1 MGGAERGGPGRAGRL
16 VSGIAVAL
24 GAVLFLGGF
33 AWAALVYKPYT
44 VPTDSM
50 APTIA
55 RGARVLAQ
63 RIDGDDVRRGDVV
76 VFHDKVWGD
85 MAMVKRVV
93 GVGGDTVACCDRR
106 GRMTINGTPVEEPYL
121 HGGGAAS
128 GSLGPAS
135 GNFSATVPKGELFL
149 LGDHR
154 ADSVDSRSHLGKDQG
169 AIPRDAVNARVDAV
183 LWPAGDLGVLSRP
196 AAFDALPGGT
206 SRPGPVRLLAIAVVA
221 GAALILGGAAYG
233 PLARLLTRRTAAG
246 GPASGGSASGG
257 SASGGTGQAVAPHG

>member
-106 GRMTINGTPVEEPYL
+106 GRMTVNGTPVEEPYL
-121 HGGGAAS
+121 HGGG
-128 GSLGPAS
+128 PAS
-135 GNFSATVPKGELFL
+135 SDFSATVPKGELFL

-154 ADSVDSRSHLGKDQG
+154 ADSVDSRFHLGKDQG
-169 AIPRDAVNARVDAV
+169 AIPRDAVSARVDAV

-196 AAFDALPGGT
+196 AAFGALPGGT
-206 SRPGPVRLLAIAVVA
+206 SRPGPVRLLAVAVVA

-233 PLARLLTRRTAAG
+233 PLARLLTRRRASG
-246 GPASGGSASGG
+246 GPASGGPASGG
-257 SASGGTGQAVAPHG
+257 KASGGTGRAVAPRG

>member
-1 MGGAERGGPGRAGRL
+1 MGGAERGGPGQAGRL

-63 RIDGDDVRRGDVV
+63 RIDGDEVRRGDIV
-76 VFHDKVWGD
+76 VFHDKLWGD
-85 MAMVKRVV
+85 TAMVKRVV

-106 GRMTINGTPVEEPYL
+106 GRMTVNGVPVEEPYL
-121 HGGGAAS
+121 QGA
-128 GSLGPAS
+128 GPAS
-135 GNFSATVPKGELFL
+135 PSGFSATVPAGDLFL

-154 ADSVDSRSHLGKDQG
+154 SDSVDSRSHLAKDQG
-169 AIPRDAVNARVDAV
+169 SIPRGAVSARVDAV

-196 AAFDALPGGT
+196 AAFGALPGGT
-206 SRPGPVRLLAIAVVA
+206 SSPGPVRLLAVAVVA
-221 GAALILGGAAYG
+221 GAVLILGGAAYG
-233 PLARLLTRRTAAG
+233 PMARLLTRR
-246 GPASGGSASGG
+246 PASGGSSGGKAPGGSASGG
-257 SASGGTGQAVAPHG
+257 QVSGGEGKAVSPHG